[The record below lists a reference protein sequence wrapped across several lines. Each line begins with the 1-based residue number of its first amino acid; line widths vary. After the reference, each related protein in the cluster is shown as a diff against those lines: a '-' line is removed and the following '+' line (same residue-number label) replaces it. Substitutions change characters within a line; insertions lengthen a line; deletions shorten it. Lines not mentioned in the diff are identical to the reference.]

1 LEDLGRKEDGRR
13 RGDALMQ
20 AEVRGKR
27 REVRI
32 KPQQQGGV
40 GGSRRYRQKVVSGWV
55 GLAWLALRRLV
66 G

>member
-1 LEDLGRKEDGRR
+1 
-13 RGDALMQ
+13 MQ

-40 GGSRRYRQKVVSGWV
+40 GGRRRYRQKVVSGWV